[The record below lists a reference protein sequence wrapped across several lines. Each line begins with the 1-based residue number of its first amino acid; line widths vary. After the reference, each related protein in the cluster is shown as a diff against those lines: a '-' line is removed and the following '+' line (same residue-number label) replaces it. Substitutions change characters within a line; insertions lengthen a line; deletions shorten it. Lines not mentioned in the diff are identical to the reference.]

1 MIRTSSKRIQRF
13 SLPLA
18 CLLIFILIPHG
29 STSNLVICFTEEGE
43 VILETSHSGCCCPVL
58 ASSLAEPSPLLS
70 PSKKLFSKNHLPF
83 CRDIPISTASFN
95 QNIIFLQSPLKSI
108 PTLHLTYPPF
118 QKYEYIHNAPH
129 KFFVYGIPPSNYIY
143 ASLES
148 TFLLI

>member
-1 MIRTSSKRIQRF
+1 MIKTSLNRIKWF

-29 STSNLVICFTEEGE
+29 STSNLVICFTEEGQ
-43 VILETSHSGCCCPVL
+43 VILETSHSGCCCSTL
-58 ASSLAEPSPLLS
+58 ASSSAESSPLLS

-83 CRDIPISTASFN
+83 CRDIPVSTTSFN
-95 QNIIFLQSPLKSI
+95 QNIIFLQYTLKLI
-108 PTLHLTYPPF
+108 PALHLTSCPF
-118 QKYEYIHNAPH
+118 QQNEYIHNAPH
-129 KFFVYGIPPSNYIY
+129 KFFAYVIPKNNYIY